1 MAGDV
6 GLRELKRRRTRET
19 LIGAA
24 VGLFDRYGYEAVTV
38 TQIAAA
44 AGVSRKTFF
53 NYFPGKEDVVFGN
66 PQRRLE
72 AALRVIAGRAREP
85 PAAALVAAVE
95 EMLRYAG
102 EDDLV
107 TGMAATR
114 LRLITAVPAL
124 QAAALRRFAA
134 AAGQLTGALHA
145 AYRPQLDEDSAAILV
160 GAVLGAVLAASAAGL
175 RRGEPPAELAAS
187 VRGAASTVAWAL
199 RPQGPGKPAVCG

>member
-1 MAGDV
+1 MPGDV
-6 GLRELKRRRTRET
+6 GLRELKRRQTRGT
-19 LIGAA
+19 LIEAA

-38 TQIAAA
+38 AQIAAA

-53 NYFPGKEDVVFGN
+53 NYFPGKEDVVFSN

-72 AALRVIAGRAREP
+72 AALRVIAHRAGEP
-85 PAAALVAAVE
+85 PAAALAAAVE

-114 LRLITAVPAL
+114 LRLIATVPAL

-160 GAVLGAVLAASAAGL
+160 GAMLGAVLAASNASL
-175 RRGEPPAELAAS
+175 RRGDPPARLAAS
-187 VRGAASTVAWAL
+187 VRRAARTVTVAL
-199 RPQGPGKPAVCG
+199 QSPQPRQP